1 MGCVGTEE
9 VGGGS
14 VASVGEEE
22 GVGGGLER
30 FVVSSVD
37 VSAIG
42 GSAGGFEHAAADIQI
57 AITSKTIV

>member
-14 VASVGEEE
+14 DACVGEEE
-22 GVGGGLER
+22 DVGMGR
-30 FVVSSVD
+30 FVVATVD

-42 GSAGGFEHAAADIQI
+42 GSAGGFEHAAVDMQI